1 MIRFLAVVFVLRGGM
16 GTNVNTVSDTFL
28 LLQLSVTLYKI
39 SQGGEHTLGPHTKQR
54 KVKSTD

>member
-39 SQGGEHTLGPHTKQR
+39 SQGGRTYTGTAYKTK
-54 KVKSTD
+54 KSQVD